1 VAGSLRPTT
10 APPTKSSF
18 FPFSSS
24 SSSSS
29 SSTPSPLVIAYSSS
43 SSDDD
48 DSVVVINPDYKLAAI
63 FLALGALLDTIPYL
77 QLLPGPFVTLL
88 GVLFAVQ
95 ATRIRF
101 TFDREAFELK
111 IGDDLEGSG
120 ENIVV
125 GGENRWNYDSFVNW
139 EFFPEG
145 WIDQPQGPILV
156 YFKETQ
162 TPQDQWGTGPGQM
175 ANSDDAM
182 AKGAVPGQVHFFPA
196 LCDVKQLRSE
206 FQKRGC
212 QKL

>member
-1 VAGSLRPTT
+1 M
-10 APPTKSSF
+10 
-18 FPFSSS
+18 
-24 SSSSS
+24 
-29 SSTPSPLVIAYSSS
+29 
-43 SSDDD
+43 
-48 DSVVVINPDYKLAAI
+48 VVINPDYKLAAI

-162 TPQDQWGTGPGQM
+162 TPKEFWNVGPGEQ
-175 ANSDDAM
+175 ANSEEAL
-182 AKGAVPGQVHFFPA
+182 AKGEIGFSSFVIKPWYQQLGSQPISPGVIRAGAPRHETEGDSDGHA
-196 LCDVKQLRSE
+196 AQLDPQRAD
-206 FQKRGC
+206 
-212 QKL
+212 